1 MNKESKELMVNRE
14 NSEQLPSA
22 KPITK
27 KAFVKVDT

>member
-1 MNKESKELMVNRE
+1 MNKESKELKLKRE

-22 KPITK
+22 KPISK